1 MLRRRTHTISIIQ
14 QSAEIGSTACKDPS
28 SYVNWDGIHLT
39 DAAYRY
45 IAKGLL
51 NKFVEYHNEQLQTEL
66 RFIGGTPKACC
77 GGGGAYNYNS
87 SIGTMRYSTGKR
99 FD

>member
-45 IAKGLL
+45 IAKGLVHGNL
-51 NKFVEYHNEQLQTEL
+51 PRPFSLYMISYFPLS
-66 RFIGGTPKACC
+66 
-77 GGGGAYNYNS
+77 YNY
-87 SIGTMRYSTGKR
+87 YR
-99 FD
+99 FDK